1 MCLCSAVSAVT
12 AKIMTFS
19 YKYLLTLPFQM
30 TKSVTINRLND
41 VTIVTV
47 RAPQH
52 GPGHVGDVLW

>member
-1 MCLCSAVSAVT
+1 
-12 AKIMTFS
+12 MTFS